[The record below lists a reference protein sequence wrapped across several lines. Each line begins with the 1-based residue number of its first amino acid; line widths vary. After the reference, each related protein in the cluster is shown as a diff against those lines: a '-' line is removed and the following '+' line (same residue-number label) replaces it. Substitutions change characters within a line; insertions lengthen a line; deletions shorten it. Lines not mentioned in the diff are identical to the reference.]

1 MLKSFQ
7 KRENNTMT
15 LLEKDKKIILDSIR
29 DIPDFPKLG
38 IVFKDISTLLSNAKA
53 LNTLMTHLEERY
65 KTYNLD
71 YIAGIDARGFIF
83 GSILADR
90 LGLGLVTIR
99 KKGKLP
105 HITVA
110 EKYSLEYGFDEVEVH
125 LDAFGENGCC
135 DTGHPAKVLLI
146 DDLIATG
153 GTATAA
159 ANLINK
165 VGAECVEACFIMEL
179 DFLKGRENIDAPV
192 YSVLHID

>member
-1 MLKSFQ
+1 MKTISDQ
-7 KRENNTMT
+7 
-15 LLEKDKKIILDSIR
+15 DKQIILDSIR
-29 DIPDFPKLG
+29 DIPDFPKPG
-38 IVFKDISTLLSNAKA
+38 IIFKDISTLLSNATA

-65 KTYNLD
+65 KTYDLD

-90 LGLGLVTIR
+90 LGLGFVTVR

-105 HITVA
+105 YTTVA

-125 LDAFGENGCC
+125 IDAFGENGCC
-135 DTGHPAKVLLI
+135 TTGKPAKVLLI

-153 GTATAA
+153 GTAAA
-159 ANLINK
+159 AASLIDK
-165 VGAECVEACFIMEL
+165 VGAECVETCFVMEL
-179 DFLKGRENIDAPV
+179 DFLKGHEKFNMPV